1 MKPLRIRQW
10 MLIGMLIIL
19 ILPRLC
25 YEIPSLWAHHA
36 LDPSALAKQQSAMN
50 AMVLKISDTDIAAW
64 HDPNWQSKVSAEV
77 SSSHIGFIL
86 YDASDQEIIHAVP
99 NGSEATSSREVSIVE
114 GGRLL
119 GKASFYMPKQTSIWG
134 TVLAIIAGLFAILF
148 IGWQM
153 GRVVVKPLESMS
165 AAARR
170 IAGGDLEF
178 QLPRSTVME
187 VADVRDAFQAMGKG
201 LQESLIRQAELE
213 EERRF
218 FISSIAHD
226 LRTPLFA
233 LRGFLVRLERGLVS
247 QPEKA
252 LRYAAICSKK
262 AEHLERLVSDLFA
275 YSQLTSLNLIQ
286 RFEPLAVDALFD
298 DIVAEYRPAAKER
311 AINMV
316 CDASAKGAIVHGD
329 AHMLHRAIGNLV
341 DNALR
346 YTQCN
351 GTISVSLYVEEAQVH
366 FTIEDT
372 GPGIPK
378 DILPHIFEAFY
389 RGEESR
395 NPAYGGTGLGLT
407 IAQRILSAHH
417 GELTARNRSQ
427 AGGAIFSGWI
437 PRSVHTLPNGKD

>member
-1 MKPLRIRQW
+1 MKPLRIRKW

-19 ILPRLC
+19 ILPRLF
-25 YEIPSLWAHHA
+25 YEIPSLWPH
-36 LDPSALAKQQSAMN
+36 LVGNPSTLAQQQSAIN
-50 AMVLKISDTDIAAW
+50 TLVRKISDTNIANW
-64 HDPNWQSKVSAEV
+64 HDPDWQSKVNAEL
-77 SSSHIGFIL
+77 SSSHVGFIL
-86 YDASDQEIIHAVP
+86 RDASDQEIIHAVP
-99 NGSEATSSREVSIVE
+99 NGSETIPSREVSFVE
-114 GGRLL
+114 GGHFL
-119 GKASFYMPKQTSIWG
+119 GKASFYIPKETSVWG
-134 TVLAIIAGLFAILF
+134 TLLAIIAGLFAILF

-178 QLPRSTVME
+178 QLPKSTVME
-187 VADVRDAFQAMGKG
+187 VSDVRNAFQAMGKG
-201 LQESLIRQAELE
+201 LQESLIRQSELE

-233 LRGFLVRLERGLVS
+233 LRGFLTRLERGLIS

-262 AEHLERLVSDLFA
+262 ADHLERLVSDLFA

-286 RFEPLAVDALFD
+286 RFEPLVIDALFD

-311 AINMV
+311 EIKMV
-316 CDASAKGAIVHGD
+316 CDLSAKGGFVHGD
-329 AHMLHRAIGNLV
+329 AHMLHRAIGNLI

-346 YTQCN
+346 YTPCN
-351 GTISVSLYVEEAQVH
+351 GTITVCLYVDETRIH
-366 FTIEDT
+366 FTVEDT
-372 GPGIPK
+372 GPGIP
-378 DILPHIFEAFY
+378 DGVLPHIFEAFY

-407 IAQRILSAHH
+407 IAQRILRAHH
-417 GELTARNRSQ
+417 GDLSARNRSLT
-427 AGGAIFSGWI
+427 GGGIFSGW
-437 PRSVHTLPNGKD
+437 LPLNTQPPIESD